1 MEILFLSFQFLYTLL
16 TLVLWVAWQRIPAF
30 GKPGPVAET
39 RISVVVVVRNEE
51 SNIGGLLETI
61 AAQTYPKHQF
71 EVLVVND
78 FSTDATAAIVSEF
91 AGKAGFT
98 LRLLELKDCPEHSFP
113 AGSYKKKAIEWA
125 VGQAVGELI
134 VTTDGDCLVPKNW
147 LSLIA
152 AFYGHTQA
160 QMICGGVTFTTT
172 PAAKPSVFAQLQT
185 VEFASLIGSGAAT
198 LRLGVPTMCN
208 AANLAFAKQAFLEVG
223 GYRDTATTAT
233 GDDLFLM
240 HKIHRQYP
248 GKVQFLKNPQS
259 VVHTLPQATPTDF
272 YEQRKRWASKWSLY
286 EDKRVSGLAV
296 FVFLANVLSISGLLA
311 VVFGSFPLAVFL
323 AGMIIR
329 WLAEGGFL
337 VSVLYYL
344 RKRHSVFWIPVVQ
357 WIYPFYVVFFG
368 LAAQKKGYRWKGRD
382 LR

>member
-30 GKPGPVAET
+30 GKPGSVAET
-39 RISVVVVVRNEE
+39 RISVIVVVRNEE

-61 AAQTYPKHQF
+61 AAQTYPKRQF
-71 EVLVVND
+71 EVLVVDD
-78 FSTDATAAIVSEF
+78 FSTDATAAIVNEF
-91 AGKAGFT
+91 ARKAGFT

-113 AGSYKKKAIEWA
+113 AGGYKKKAIEWA

-134 VTTDGDCLVPKNW
+134 VTTDGDCLVPENW
-147 LSLIA
+147 LSVIA
-152 AFYGHTQA
+152 AFYEQTHA
-160 QMICGGVTFTTT
+160 QMICGGVTFVPET
-172 PAAKPSVFAQLQT
+172 SFFARWQT

-208 AANLAFAKQAFLEVG
+208 AANLAFSKRAFLEVG

-240 HKIHRQYP
+240 HKIHRRHP

-272 YEQRKRWASKWSLY
+272 YQQRKRWASKWSLY

-296 FVFLANVLSISGLLA
+296 FVFLANVLSVSSLLA

-337 VSVLYYL
+337 VSVLYHL
-344 RKRHSVFWIPVVQ
+344 QKRRSVFWIPVVQ

-368 LAAQKKGYRWKGRD
+368 LAAQRKGYRWKGRD